1 VVSLPDYRCLP
12 HNQGMEH
19 NESSPEAATE
29 DDTRAALLERS
40 NRPFAPIGKV
50 FVQAP
55 PGRDKRHGPLSEF
68 VRKGDLRGLRAQ
80 LLLYGIISSDAQ
92 DDGWSTTLPIQVWA
106 RAFDTTAT
114 ATPASAANAASKI
127 LTRLEDRQLITRAR
141 KGRERNVRVTL
152 LREDGS
158 GKAYQRPGLNNE
170 DRFFRLPH
178 VFWTEGWYK
187 DLDLPA
193 TAMLL
198 VALHEKPGF
207 QLPSEKVPLWY
218 GWSADTAERGFKRLQ
233 ELHLLSITE
242 RVKKAPLSPTG
253 LTTVNEYNL
262 AGPFGQEQVKALV
275 DKYSRSRTPRTRK
288 TQSNEAADR
297 RPSGGRQ

>member
-1 VVSLPDYRCLP
+1 
-12 HNQGMEH
+12 MEH
-19 NESSPEAATE
+19 EESTYETEAATE

-55 PGRDKRHGPLSEF
+55 QGNTKRHGPLSQF

-80 LLLYGIISSDAQ
+80 LLLYGIISSDAH

-106 RAFDTTAT
+106 RAFDTTRT
-114 ATPASAANAASKI
+114 ASPQSAANAASKI
-127 LTRLEDRQLITRAR
+127 LARLEERQLVIRAR

-158 GKAYQRPGLNNE
+158 GKPYQRPSLNNE

-178 VFWTEGWYK
+178 IFWTDGWYEQ
-187 DLDLPA
+187 LDLPA

-207 QLPSEKVPLWY
+207 QLPTEKVPLWY
-218 GWSADTAERGFKRLQ
+218 GWSADTAERGFKRL
-233 ELHLLSITE
+233 EDLHLLKVTP

-253 LTTVNEYNL
+253 LAKVNEYTL
-262 AGPFGQEQVKALV
+262 AGPFGHEEIKVLL
-275 DKYSRSRTPRTRK
+275 
-288 TQSNEAADR
+288 DR
-297 RPSGGRQ
+297 HGRARASKDQKDEKP

>member
-1 VVSLPDYRCLP
+1 MPENIGLP
-12 HNQGMEH
+12 HNQGVKHE
-19 NESSPEAATE
+19 ERPTEAATE
-29 DDTRAALLERS
+29 DETRAALLERS

-55 PGRDKRHGPLSEF
+55 PGRDSRHGPLSEF

-80 LLLYGIISSDAQ
+80 LLLYGIISSDAH
-92 DDGWSTTLPIQVWA
+92 DGWSTTLPIQVWA

-114 ATPASAANAASKI
+114 ATAASASNAASKI

-178 VFWTEGWYK
+178 IFWTEGWYK

-207 QLPSEKVPLWY
+207 QLPAEKVPFWY

-233 ELHLLSITE
+233 ELHVLSITE

-262 AGPFGQEQVKALV
+262 AGPFGQDQINALV
-275 DKYSRSRTPRTRK
+275 NKYSRSRTRTPMNQEDPK
-288 TQSNEAADR
+288 K
-297 RPSGGRQ
+297 

>member
-1 VVSLPDYRCLP
+1 
-12 HNQGMEH
+12 MEH
-19 NESSPEAATE
+19 DESTPEAEAATE
-29 DDTRAALLERS
+29 DETRAALLERS

-55 PGRDKRHGPLSEF
+55 PGHAERQGPLSEF

-80 LLLYGIISSDAQ
+80 LLLYGIISSDAR
-92 DDGWSTTLPIQVWA
+92 DEGWSTTLPIQVWA
-106 RAFDTTAT
+106 RAFGTTRT
-114 ATPASAANAASKI
+114 ATPQSAANAASKI
-127 LTRLEDRQLITRAR
+127 LTRLEERRLVARAR

-158 GKAYQRPGLNNE
+158 GKAYQRPSLNNE

-178 VFWTEGWYK
+178 IFWTEGWY
-187 DLDLPA
+187 DQLDLAA

-207 QLPSEKVPLWY
+207 QLPTEKVPLWY
-218 GWSADTAERGFKRLQ
+218 GWSADTAERGFKRLAD
-233 ELHLLSITE
+233 LHLLKVTP

-253 LTTVNEYNL
+253 LAKVNEYDL
-262 AGPFGQEQVKALV
+262 TGPFGHDEIRALL
-275 DKYSRSRTPRTRK
+275 DRHGRARAIKNQK
-288 TQSNEAADR
+288 DETQ
-297 RPSGGRQ
+297 

>member
-1 VVSLPDYRCLP
+1 
-12 HNQGMEH
+12 MEH
-19 NESSPEAATE
+19 DESTPEAEAATE
-29 DDTRAALLERS
+29 DETRAALLERS

-55 PGRDKRHGPLSEF
+55 PGQAKRPGPLSEF

-80 LLLYGIISSDAQ
+80 LLLYGIISSDAR

-106 RAFDTTAT
+106 RAFDTTLT
-114 ATPASAANAASKI
+114 ATPQSAANAASKI
-127 LTRLEDRQLITRAR
+127 LARLEERRLITRER
-141 KGRERNVRVTL
+141 KGRERKVRVTL

-158 GKAYQRPGLNNE
+158 EKPYQRPSLNNE

-178 VFWTEGWYK
+178 IFWTERWY
-187 DLDLPA
+187 DQLDLPA

-207 QLPSEKVPLWY
+207 QLPTEKVPLWY
-218 GWSADTAERGFKRLQ
+218 GWSADTAERGFKRL
-233 ELHLLSITE
+233 EDLHLLTVAP

-253 LTTVNEYNL
+253 LAKVNEYTL
-262 AGPFGQEQVKALV
+262 TGPFGREEVQALLNRHDRVRASKEQKDV
-275 DKYSRSRTPRTRK
+275 
-288 TQSNEAADR
+288 TQ
-297 RPSGGRQ
+297 